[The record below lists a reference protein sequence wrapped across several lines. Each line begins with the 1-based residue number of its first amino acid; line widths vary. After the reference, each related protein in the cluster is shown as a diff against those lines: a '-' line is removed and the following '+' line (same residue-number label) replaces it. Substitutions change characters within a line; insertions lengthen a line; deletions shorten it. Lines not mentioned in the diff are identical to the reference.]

1 MSKWLF
7 SHAFKI
13 IEQIESNRF
22 QAFIVGGAVRD
33 YLLNRPISDIDIATD
48 ALPADIMKIF
58 DKVIPTGIKH
68 GTVLVRSQQLSFEI
82 TTFRKESGYQDHRH
96 PDSVTFVSDI
106 EEDLS
111 RRDFTMNALAMARNF
126 KVIDPFGGES
136 DIKAQIIRMVGNPNH
151 RLQEDPLRMMRAVR
165 FSSQL
170 GFAVDPITLK
180 AIQKNAL
187 LLEHIAVERIAV
199 EWEKLLTGSYM
210 RKGLQLLLET
220 GIHSHLPLLSE
231 HVEVQN
237 QLKKLKVPFPSMTAF
252 IAWAHLLK
260 RNTPISAWS
269 RKWKLSN
276 QQKKDA
282 NLLVK
287 VFDILYDEN
296 QWKWAVYLLPERLI
310 SSFVAVY
317 TSFTKQPITMEKIID
332 IKRNLPINSRA
343 QLDING
349 KDVMKCFPE
358 RSKGPWI
365 QKNLERVEQAVVNGE
380 IENDSKKIS
389 EWILNER
396 F

>member
-111 RRDFTMNALAMARNF
+111 RRDFTMNALAMDRNF

-180 AIQKNAL
+180 AN
-187 LLEHIAVERIAV
+187 
-199 EWEKLLTGSYM
+199 
-210 RKGLQLLLET
+210 
-220 GIHSHLPLLSE
+220 
-231 HVEVQN
+231 
-237 QLKKLKVPFPSMTAF
+237 
-252 IAWAHLLK
+252 
-260 RNTPISAWS
+260 
-269 RKWKLSN
+269 
-276 QQKKDA
+276 
-282 NLLVK
+282 
-287 VFDILYDEN
+287 
-296 QWKWAVYLLPERLI
+296 
-310 SSFVAVY
+310 
-317 TSFTKQPITMEKIID
+317 
-332 IKRNLPINSRA
+332 
-343 QLDING
+343 
-349 KDVMKCFPE
+349 
-358 RSKGPWI
+358 
-365 QKNLERVEQAVVNGE
+365 
-380 IENDSKKIS
+380 SKKMHYY
-389 EWILNER
+389 
-396 F
+396 